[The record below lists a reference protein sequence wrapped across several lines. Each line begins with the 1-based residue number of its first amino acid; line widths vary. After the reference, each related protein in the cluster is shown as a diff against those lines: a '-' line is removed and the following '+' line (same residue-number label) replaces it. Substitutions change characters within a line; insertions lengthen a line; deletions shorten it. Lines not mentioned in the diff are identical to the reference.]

1 MNKKNIINILTIIFI
16 LILITNNVNALGIAP
31 SKKIMPYD
39 TEEHTYTIKIVNTE
53 AKDMTL
59 KISAQGTLAYVITID
74 TPIITIRSYESEKDI
89 TYKVKLPEYLSPG
102 NNIII
107 INIAETNEGTN
118 PNAISGLLSL
128 SHQLVVNVP
137 YTGLY
142 AEGFLSI
149 SQTINP
155 EDTIAA
161 LTLANKGDEIINTIS
176 GSLNVRDL
184 NGEIIYTKKIPE
196 QYNLIPGVS
205 TKIEEIFNI
214 GKSGIYNIEYDINYN
229 SKNIILSKTF
239 NIGEYNL
246 IITGASVKNFRL
258 GTIAKLDVDVSNDW
272 NVPIED
278 TYGEIIVT
286 DANGVVVGTA
296 NTTKATINPT
306 TGKITVYWD
315 TTNIKTGQY
324 TLNLKLYA
332 GDKVIT
338 QSYPS
343 TIENDKFI
351 IGAQQP
357 ETKKTNYITTTI
369 ILITLASIFIFI
381 LFKRRNK
388 KVYK

>member
-1 MNKKNIINILTIIFI
+1 MNKKIIINTLTILFVII
-16 LILITNNVNALGIAP
+16 IVACNVNALGIAP

-39 TEEHTYTIKIVNTE
+39 TEEHIYTIKIVNTE

-59 KISAQGTLAYVITID
+59 KISAEGILAYAVTID
-74 TPIITIRSYESEKDI
+74 NSIIRMRSDESEKDI
-89 TYKVKLPEYLSPG
+89 TYRVKLPQDLTPG
-102 NNIII
+102 SKVIF

-118 PNAISGLLSL
+118 PNAISGLLTL
-128 SHQLVVNVP
+128 SHQLIINVP

-149 SQTINP
+149 SSTINS
-155 EDTIAA
+155 EETIATI
-161 LTLANKGDEIINTIS
+161 TLANKGSEIISTVS

-184 NGEIIYTKKIPE
+184 NGNIMYTREIQE
-196 QYNLIPGVS
+196 QHNLIPGS
-205 TKIEEIFNI
+205 SIKIEELFDI
-214 GKSGIYNIEYDINYN
+214 GRSGIYNIEYDINYDN
-229 SKNIILSKTF
+229 KNIILSKTF

-258 GTIAKLDVDVSNDW
+258 GTIAKLEVDISNDW
-272 NVPIED
+272 NVPIENA
-278 TYGEIIVT
+278 YGEIIVT
-286 DANGVVVGTA
+286 DVNGAIVGTA
-296 NTTKATINPT
+296 NTTKTTINPT

-315 TTNIKTGQY
+315 TANIKTGQY

-332 GDKVIT
+332 GDKIIT

-343 TIENDKFI
+343 TIDNDKFI
-351 IGAQQP
+351 IGTQQP
-357 ETKKTNYITTTI
+357 KTEKTNYITI
-369 ILITLASIFIFI
+369 IVLIALAGIFVFI